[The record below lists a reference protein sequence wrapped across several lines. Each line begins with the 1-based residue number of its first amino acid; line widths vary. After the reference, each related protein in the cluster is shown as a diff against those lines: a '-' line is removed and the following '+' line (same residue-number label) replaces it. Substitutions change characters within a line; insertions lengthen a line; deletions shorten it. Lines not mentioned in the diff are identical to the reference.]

1 MEVLGLDNIL
11 GEQEIENLF
20 TAPEETAP
28 AKQEQK
34 EQQEDQQEQKEP
46 AKPALKETKKTTE
59 EVNPDELFGGEDQQP
74 ESAGQWRQR
83 NFWLALIQGNRI
95 KILL

>member
-34 EQQEDQQEQKEP
+34 EQQED
-46 AKPALKETKKTTE
+46 
-59 EVNPDELFGGEDQQP
+59 
-74 ESAGQWRQR
+74 
-83 NFWLALIQGNRI
+83 
-95 KILL
+95 